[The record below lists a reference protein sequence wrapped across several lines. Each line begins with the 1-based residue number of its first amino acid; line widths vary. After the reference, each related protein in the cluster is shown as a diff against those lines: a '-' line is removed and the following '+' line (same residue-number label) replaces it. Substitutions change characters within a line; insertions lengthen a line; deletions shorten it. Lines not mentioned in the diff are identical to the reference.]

1 MIYPKIYNNFSYI
14 INKKTSL
21 SIFLWIILLI
31 ISFIIF
37 IIISLKY
44 EYYLYQSYFGY
55 VKKIDDSFYTIIY
68 VSKDKIN
75 ELSKSNLLVD
85 NNDYSFEIVSISEE
99 YFIIDNK
106 TCYQVILDFDLKD
119 EYKIENNIINIVL
132 KNNKTTL
139 YQELKKGIK
148 KWKS

>member
-21 SIFLWIILLI
+21 SIILWIALLI
-31 ISFIIF
+31 ISFVIF
-37 IIISLKY
+37 IIIALKY

-55 VKKIDDSFYTIIY
+55 VKKIDNSFYTIIY
-68 VSKDKIN
+68 VARDKIN

-85 NNDYSFEIVSISEE
+85 NKEYNFKVVSISEE
-99 YFIIDNK
+99 YFVIDNEL
-106 TCYQVILDFDLKD
+106 CYQVILDFHLKEED
-119 EYKIENNIINIVL
+119 KIENNIIDIVL
-132 KNNKTTL
+132 RTNKTTI

-148 KWKS
+148 EWKS

>member
-21 SIFLWIILLI
+21 SITLWIILLI

-68 VSKDKIN
+68 VEKDN
-75 ELSKSNLLVD
+75 VDELFNSNLLVD

-99 YFIIDNK
+99 YFVINNK
-106 TCYQVILDFDLKD
+106 MCYQVILDFDLKE
-119 EYKIENNIINIVL
+119 EYKIENNIIDIIL
-132 KNNKTTL
+132 KNNKTTI
-139 YQELKKGIK
+139 YKELKKGIM

>member
-68 VSKDKIN
+68 VEKDN
-75 ELSKSNLLVD
+75 VDELFNSNLLVD

-99 YFIIDNK
+99 YFVINNK
-106 TCYQVILDFDLKD
+106 MCYQVILDFDLKE
-119 EYKIENNIINIVL
+119 EYKIENNIIDIIL
-132 KNNKTTL
+132 KNNKTTI
-139 YQELKKGIK
+139 YKELKKGIM

>member
-21 SIFLWIILLI
+21 SIFIWIILLI
-31 ISFIIF
+31 MSFIIF
-37 IIISLKY
+37 IIISFKY

-55 VKKIDDSFYTIIY
+55 IKKIDNSFYTVIY
-68 VSKDKIN
+68 VEKDKVN

-85 NNDYSFEIVSISEE
+85 NKDYSFKIVSISEE
-99 YFIIDNK
+99 YFVIDNK
-106 TCYQVILDFDLKD
+106 MCYQVILDFDLKE
-119 EYKIENNIINIVL
+119 EYKIENNIIDIVL
-132 KNNKTTL
+132 RNKKTTI
-139 YQELKKGIK
+139 YQELKKGFE

>member
-14 INKKTSL
+14 INKKRSL
-21 SIFLWIILLI
+21 SIILWIITLI
-31 ISFIIF
+31 VTFIIF

-68 VSKDKIN
+68 VARDNIG

-85 NNDYSFEIVSISEE
+85 NSDYSFEIVSISEE
-99 YFIIDNK
+99 YFIVENK
-106 TCYQVILDFDLKD
+106 ICYQVILDFDLKD
-119 EYKIENNIINIVL
+119 EYKIENNIINIAL

-139 YQELKKGIK
+139 YQELKKGIE